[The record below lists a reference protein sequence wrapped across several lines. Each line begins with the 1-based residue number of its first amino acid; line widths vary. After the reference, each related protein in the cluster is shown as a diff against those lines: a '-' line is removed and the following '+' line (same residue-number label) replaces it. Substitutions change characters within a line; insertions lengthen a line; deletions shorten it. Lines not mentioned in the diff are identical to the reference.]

1 MFKMSLIFGVVL
13 AASISGSAFA
23 QSTTQTSH
31 PALTDQQLSEQ
42 LVPALG
48 VVAGQ
53 LQPLINTGTKA
64 GAQASAQG
72 GQAVSQQAAPQSGG
86 QAASPAAASTPQIDL
101 MGEINQGLRLAASPH
116 S

>member
-1 MFKMSLIFGVVL
+1 MFKMSLIFGSVL
-13 AASISGSAFA
+13 AVSIAGSAFA
-23 QSTTQTSH
+23 QSTTETSH

-53 LQPLINTGTKA
+53 LQPLINTGTQA
-64 GAQASAQG
+64 GAQG

-86 QAASPAAASTPQIDL
+86 QVSTPAAQSMPQIDL
-101 MGEINQGLRLAASPH
+101 MGEINQGLKLAASPH